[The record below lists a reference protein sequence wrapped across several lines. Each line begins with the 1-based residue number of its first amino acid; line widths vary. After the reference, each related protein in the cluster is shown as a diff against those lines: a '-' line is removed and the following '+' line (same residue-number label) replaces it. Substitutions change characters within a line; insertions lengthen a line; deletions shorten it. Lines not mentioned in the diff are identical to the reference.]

1 MWPGVLGGRVV
12 AAVALPPPLHA
23 REAVARSAAHPH
35 TRPRAVLPP
44 PPPAH
49 KQGFRNILNMN
60 MINDKRISR
69 PDEAPEHPVPG
80 LVPVAAQP
88 LPAAGQQGGVL
99 LVPVAHAGV
108 HRFVVTVLTTIMEL

>member
-1 MWPGVLGGRVV
+1 M

-44 PPPAH
+44 PPPA
-49 KQGFRNILNMN
+49 QPPGFRNISNMN

-108 HRFVVTVLTTIMEL
+108 LVPVHIKISKYYVYFLIKSG

>member
-1 MWPGVLGGRVV
+1 M
-12 AAVALPPPLHA
+12 
-23 REAVARSAAHPH
+23 
-35 TRPRAVLPP
+35 T
-44 PPPAH
+44 
-49 KQGFRNILNMN
+49 QRNETYGPDGAMFVPFIYTDMN

-108 HRFVVTVLTTIMEL
+108 LVPVHIKISKYYVYFLIKSG